1 MQMQARMDAVAIDVS
16 APEALAP
23 RQRLSVRQAML
34 EGPILPTMLRFA
46 VPTVTVLVA
55 QTLVGV
61 AETFYVSFLGTEA
74 LAGVALVFPVLM
86 LMQMMS
92 NGGVGGGVA
101 SAIARAVGAGRRADA
116 DALLFHAMIIAIIA
130 GILFMAGAL
139 MFGPRLYRALGGHGA
154 ALDAAVLYSA
164 LIFVGAILIWLTNLA
179 SAALRGVGNVKAPA
193 WIILAGSALTIPLS
207 PAFIFGFGPFP
218 RLEVAGAG
226 VTILLYYAGS
236 TIVLF
241 FYLRSGY
248 AGLNLRWVRPEW
260 RLFKD
265 ILRVGLLSA
274 LGTVQ
279 SNLTVVLVTGAVGIF
294 GIDAIAGYGT
304 ASRLDYIMIPLM
316 FGLGTALVT
325 MVGTNVG
332 AGQVAR
338 ARRIAWTGAI
348 FAALVL
354 EAIGL
359 FVAVLPQAWMGMFT
373 NEPAVL
379 ATGSLYLRQVGPFY
393 GFVGLGLLIYFA
405 SQGAGTILW
414 PFLAG
419 TLRLLI
425 AAVLGWIA
433 VTRFHAS
440 LGVLFALVALS
451 SVAYAAISAAAL
463 MRAGWGKARA

>member
-1 MQMQARMDAVAIDVS
+1 MQAQADAVAIGTS
-16 APEALAP
+16 AVEAPASAK
-23 RQRLSVRQAML
+23 RLPARQAML

-46 VPTVTVLVA
+46 VPTVTVLVT

-74 LAGVALVFPVLM
+74 LAGVALVFPILM

-101 SAIARAVGAGRRADA
+101 SAIARAIGAGRRTDA
-116 DALLFHAMIIAIIA
+116 DALLFHAMIIATICGVI
-130 GILFMAGAL
+130 FMAASL
-139 MFGPRLYRALGGHGA
+139 VFGPPLYRALGGHGA

-164 LIFVGAILIWLTNLA
+164 MVFVGAVPIWLTNLA
-179 SAALRGVGNVKAPA
+179 AAALRGVGNVKAPA
-193 WIILAGSALTIPLS
+193 LIILAGSALLIPLS

-226 VTILLYYAGS
+226 AAILVYYLGS
-236 TIVLF
+236 TAVLF

-248 AGLNLRWVRPEW
+248 AGLNLRWAKPEW
-260 RLFKD
+260 RLFRD

-279 SNLTVVLVTGAVGIF
+279 SNLTVVLVTGAVGVF
-294 GIDAIAGYGT
+294 GVEALAGYGT
-304 ASRLDYIMIPLM
+304 ASRLDYLMIPLM

-332 AGQVAR
+332 AGQVER

-359 FVAVLPQAWMGMFT
+359 FVAFVPQAWMGMFT

-379 ATGSLYLRQVGPFY
+379 ATGALYLREVGPFY
-393 GFVGLGLLIYFA
+393 GFIALGLLIYFA

-419 TLRLLI
+419 TLRLVI
-425 AAVLGWIA
+425 AALFGWIA
-433 VTRFHAS
+433 VTRFHVG
-440 LGVLFALVALS
+440 LGVLFALVAGS
-451 SVAYAAISAAAL
+451 SIAYALISAAAL
-463 MRAGWGKARA
+463 ARSGWGKARA

>member
-1 MQMQARMDAVAIDVS
+1 MQEMQAGTDAVAIGAIPAET
-16 APEALAP
+16 APP
-23 RQRLSVRQAML
+23 KRLPARQAML

-101 SAIARAVGAGRRADA
+101 SAIARAIGAGKRSDA
-116 DALLFHAMIIAIIA
+116 DALLFHAMIIAA
-130 GILFMAGAL
+130 VCGVVFMAGAL
-139 MFGPRLYRALGGHGA
+139 IFGPPLYRALGGHGA

-164 LIFVGAILIWLTNLA
+164 LIFVGAIPIWLTNLA
-179 SAALRGVGNVKAPA
+179 AAALRGVGNVKAPA
-193 WIILAGSALTIPLS
+193 WIILAGSALLIPLS

-226 VTILLYYAGS
+226 AAILVYYVGS
-236 TIVLF
+236 TAVLF
-241 FYLRSGY
+241 FYLRSNY
-248 AGLNLRWVRPEW
+248 AGLNLRWAKPEW

-274 LGTVQ
+274 FGTIQ
-279 SNLTVVLVTGAVGIF
+279 SNLTVVLVTGAVGVF
-294 GIDAIAGYGT
+294 GIDALAGYGT
-304 ASRLDYIMIPLM
+304 ASRLDYLMIPLM

-332 AGQVAR
+332 AGQVVR

-359 FVAVLPQAWMGMFT
+359 FVAVLPQAWMGLFT
-373 NEPAVL
+373 NDPAVL
-379 ATGSLYLRQVGPFY
+379 ATGALYLRHVGPFY
-393 GFVGLGLLIYFA
+393 GFVGLGMLIYFA

-433 VTRFHAS
+433 VTRFNVGLS
-440 LGVLFALVALS
+440 VLFALVAGS
-451 SVAYAAISAAAL
+451 SIAYALVSAAAL
-463 MRAGWGKARA
+463 TGRGWGKARA

>member
-1 MQMQARMDAVAIDVS
+1 MQAQTNVVAI
-16 APEALAP
+16 APTGVEIPAP
-23 RQRLSVRQAML
+23 VKRLPISQAIL

-46 VPTVTVLVA
+46 VPTVAVLVA

-101 SAIARAVGAGRRADA
+101 SAIARAVGAGRRSDA

-130 GILFMAGAL
+130 GVIFMAGAL
-139 MFGPRLYRALGGHGA
+139 IFGPALYGALGGRGA

-193 WIILAGSALTIPLS
+193 WIILAGSALLIPLS

-226 VTILLYYAGS
+226 AAILVYYLGS
-236 TIVLF
+236 TAVLF

-248 AGLNLRWVRPEW
+248 AGLNLRWAKPEW
-260 RLFKD
+260 RLFRD

-274 LGTVQ
+274 FGTIQ
-279 SNLTVVLVTGAVGIF
+279 SNLTVVLVTGAVGVF
-294 GIDAIAGYGT
+294 GIDALAGYGT
-304 ASRLDYIMIPLM
+304 ASRLDYLMIPLM

-354 EAIGL
+354 EVIGL
-359 FVAVLPQAWMGMFT
+359 FVAILPQAWMGLFT

-379 ATGSLYLRQVGPFY
+379 ATGALYLRHVGPFY
-393 GFVGLGLLIYFA
+393 GFVGLGMLIYFA
-405 SQGAGTILW
+405 SQGAGTILL
-414 PFLAG
+414 PIFAG

-425 AAVLGWIA
+425 AAVIGWIA
-433 VTRFHAS
+433 VTRFHVG
-440 LGVLFALVALS
+440 LGVLFGFVAFSAIAYGGL
-451 SVAYAAISAAAL
+451 SVAAL
-463 MRAGWGKARA
+463 AGRGWGRARA

>member
-1 MQMQARMDAVAIDVS
+1 
-16 APEALAP
+16 
-23 RQRLSVRQAML
+23 ML

-46 VPTVTVLVA
+46 VPTVAVLVA
-55 QTLVGV
+55 QTAVGV

-101 SAIARAVGAGRRADA
+101 SAIARAMGAGRRADA

-130 GILFMAGAL
+130 GLLFMAGAL
-139 MFGPRLYRALGGHGA
+139 IFGPALYRALGGYGA

-207 PAFIFGFGPFP
+207 PAFIFGIGPIP
-218 RLEVAGAG
+218 RLGVAGAG
-226 VTILLYYAGS
+226 VTILLYYIGS
-236 TIVLF
+236 TAVLF
-241 FYLRSGY
+241 FYLRSPY
-248 AGLNLRWVRPEW
+248 AGLSLRWARPEW
-260 RLFKD
+260 RHVKD

-279 SNLTVVLVTGAVGIF
+279 SNLTVVLVTGAVGVF
-294 GIDAIAGYGT
+294 GIDALAGYGT

-332 AGQVAR
+332 AGQLAR

-359 FVAVLPQAWMGMFT
+359 FVALLPQAWIGLFT
-373 NEPAVL
+373 KEPAVL
-379 ATGSLYLRQVGPFY
+379 ATGSLYLREVGPFY

-405 SQGAGTILW
+405 SQGAGTILI
-414 PFLAG
+414 PIVASLV
-419 TLRLLI
+419 RLVI
-425 AAVLGWIA
+425 AAVIGWIA
-433 VTRFHAS
+433 VTYFHVS
-440 LGVLFALVALS
+440 LAVLFAFVALS
-451 SVAYAAISAAAL
+451 SVAYAAICAAA
-463 MRAGWGKARA
+463 MMHPGWGKARA

>member
-1 MQMQARMDAVAIDVS
+1 
-16 APEALAP
+16 
-23 RQRLSVRQAML
+23 
-34 EGPILPTMLRFA
+34 
-46 VPTVTVLVA
+46 
-55 QTLVGV
+55 
-61 AETFYVSFLGTEA
+61 VSFLGTEA

-101 SAIARAVGAGRRADA
+101 SAIARAIGAGRRTDA
-116 DALLFHAMIIAIIA
+116 DALLFHAIIIAIIC
-130 GILFMAGAL
+130 GVVFMAGAL
-139 MFGPRLYRALGGHGA
+139 IFGPPLYRALGGHGA

-164 LIFVGAILIWLTNLA
+164 MIFVGAIPIWLTNLA
-179 SAALRGVGNVKAPA
+179 AAALRGVGNVKAPA
-193 WIILAGSALTIPLS
+193 WIILAGSALLIPLS

-226 VTILLYYAGS
+226 AAILVYYVGS
-236 TIVLF
+236 TVVLF

-248 AGLNLRWVRPEW
+248 AGLNLRWAKPQW
-260 RLFKD
+260 RLFRD

-279 SNLTVVLVTGAVGIF
+279 SNLTVVLVTGAVGAF
-294 GIDAIAGYGT
+294 GIDALAGYGT
-304 ASRLDYIMIPLM
+304 ASRLDYLMIPLM

-332 AGQVAR
+332 AGQVER

-359 FVAVLPQAWMGMFT
+359 FVAVLPQAWMGLFT

-379 ATGSLYLRQVGPFY
+379 ATGALYLREVGPFY
-393 GFVGLGLLIYFA
+393 GFIGLGLLIYFA

-433 VTRFHAS
+433 VTRFNVS
-440 LGVLFALVALS
+440 LSVLFALVAGS
-451 SVAYAAISAAAL
+451 SIAYALISAAAL
-463 MRAGWGKARA
+463 ARSGWGKARA

>member
-1 MQMQARMDAVAIDVS
+1 MRALMHAVAVDAVP
-16 APEALAP
+16 APSPAP
-23 RQRLSVRQAML
+23 AQRLPLRQAML

-46 VPTVTVLVA
+46 VPTIAVLIA
-55 QTLVGV
+55 QTLVGI

-101 SAIARAVGAGRRADA
+101 SSIARAIGAGRRADA

-130 GILFMAGAL
+130 GLMFMAGAL
-139 MFGPRLYRALGGHGA
+139 AFGPPLYRALGGRGA

-226 VTILLYYAGS
+226 VTILLYYLGS

-248 AGLNLRWVRPEW
+248 AGLNLRWARLEW
-260 RLFKD
+260 RLLKD

-274 LGTVQ
+274 LGTLQ
-279 SNLTVVLVTGAVGIF
+279 SNLTVVLVTGAVGAF
-294 GIDAIAGYGT
+294 GIEALAGYGT
-304 ASRLDYIMIPLM
+304 ASRLDYVMIPLM

-332 AGQVAR
+332 AGQLKR

-359 FVAVLPQAWMGMFT
+359 FVAVLPQAWMGLFT

-379 ATGSLYLRQVGPFY
+379 ATGVLYLREVGPFY

-419 TLRLLI
+419 
-425 AAVLGWIA
+425 
-433 VTRFHAS
+433 S
-440 LGVLFALVALS
+440 ALTIPLS
-451 SVAYAAISAAAL
+451 PAFIF
-463 MRAGWGKARA
+463 GF

>member
-1 MQMQARMDAVAIDVS
+1 MQAGTDAVAIGAIPGET
-16 APEALAP
+16 APP
-23 RQRLSVRQAML
+23 KRLPARQAML

-101 SAIARAVGAGRRADA
+101 SAIARAVGAGRRQDA
-116 DALLFHAMIIAIIA
+116 NALLFHAMIIATVC
-130 GILFMAGAL
+130 GIVFMAGAL
-139 MFGPRLYRALGGHGA
+139 IFGPALYGALGGHGA

-164 LIFVGAILIWLTNLA
+164 MIFIGAIPIWLTNLA
-179 SAALRGVGNVKAPA
+179 AAALRGVGNVKAPA
-193 WIILAGSALTIPLS
+193 WIILAGSALLIPLS
-207 PAFIFGFGPFP
+207 PALIFGFGPFP

-226 VTILLYYAGS
+226 AAILVYYVGS
-236 TIVLF
+236 TAVLF
-241 FYLRSGY
+241 FYLRGNY
-248 AGLNLRWVRPEW
+248 AGLNLHWAKPEW

-274 LGTVQ
+274 FGTIQ
-279 SNLTVVLVTGAVGIF
+279 SNLTVVLVTGAVGVF
-294 GIDAIAGYGT
+294 GIDALAGYGT
-304 ASRLDYIMIPLM
+304 ASRLDYLMIPLM

-359 FVAVLPQAWMGMFT
+359 FVAVLPQAWMGLFT
-373 NEPAVL
+373 SEPAVL
-379 ATGSLYLRQVGPFY
+379 ATGALYLRHVGPFY

-425 AAVLGWIA
+425 AAVLGWVA
-433 VTRFHAS
+433 VTQFNVS
-440 LGVLFALVALS
+440 LSVLFALVAAS
-451 SVAYAAISAAAL
+451 SIAYALVSAAAL
-463 MRAGWGKARA
+463 AGRGWGKARA

>member
-1 MQMQARMDAVAIDVS
+1 MQAQTSTAAIVVA
-16 APEALAP
+16 PLEARSRPA
-23 RQRLSVRQAML
+23 RLPIRQAML

-46 VPTVTVLVA
+46 LPTLVVLVA

-61 AETFYVSFLGTEA
+61 VETFYVSFLGTEA

-101 SAIARAVGAGRRADA
+101 SAIARAIGAGRRADA
-116 DALLFHAMIIAIIA
+116 DALLFHAMIIAVACGVI
-130 GILFMAGAL
+130 FMGGAL
-139 MFGPRLYRALGGHGA
+139 VFGPRLYRALGGHGA

-164 LIFVGAILIWLTNLA
+164 LIFIGAILIWMTNLA

-193 WIILAGSALTIPLS
+193 WIILAGSAITIPLS
-207 PAFIFGFGPFP
+207 PAFIFGFGPIP

-226 VTILLYYAGS
+226 VTILLYYLGA

-241 FYLRSGY
+241 FYLRSGH
-248 AGLNLRWVRPEW
+248 AGLNLRWAKPEW
-260 RLFKD
+260 RLFTN
-265 ILRVGLLSA
+265 ILSVGLLSA
-274 LGTVQ
+274 FGTLQ
-279 SNLTVVLVTGAVGIF
+279 SNLTVVLVTGAVGVF
-294 GIDAIAGYGT
+294 GIDALAGYGT

-325 MVGTNVG
+325 IVGTNVG

-359 FVAVLPQAWMGMFT
+359 FVAFLPQAWIGIFT

-379 ATGSLYLRQVGPFY
+379 ATGALYLREVGPFY
-393 GFVGLGLLIYFA
+393 GFIGLALLIYFA
-405 SQGAGTILW
+405 SQGAGTILL
-414 PFLAG
+414 PILAG

-425 AAVLGWIA
+425 AAVLGWVA
-433 VTRFHAS
+433 VTRFNAG
-440 LGVLFALVALS
+440 LPVLFALVAAS
-451 SVAYAAISAAAL
+451 SVAFAALSAAAL
-463 MRAGWGKARA
+463 LRPGWGRAGA

>member
-1 MQMQARMDAVAIDVS
+1 MQAQADAVAIGTS
-16 APEALAP
+16 AVEAPASAK
-23 RQRLSVRQAML
+23 RLPARQAML

-46 VPTVTVLVA
+46 VPTVTVLVT

-74 LAGVALVFPVLM
+74 LAGVALVFPILM

-101 SAIARAVGAGRRADA
+101 SAIARAVGAGRRTDA
-116 DALLFHAMIIAIIA
+116 DALLFHAMIIAIIC
-130 GILFMAGAL
+130 GVVFMAAAL
-139 MFGPRLYRALGGHGA
+139 IFGPPLYRALGGHGA

-164 LIFVGAILIWLTNLA
+164 MVFVGAVPIWLTNLA
-179 SAALRGVGNVKAPA
+179 AAALRGVGNVKAPA
-193 WIILAGSALTIPLS
+193 LIILAGSALLIPLS

-226 VTILLYYAGS
+226 AAILVYYVGS
-236 TIVLF
+236 TAVLF

-248 AGLNLRWVRPEW
+248 AGLNLRWAKPEW
-260 RLFKD
+260 RLFRD

-279 SNLTVVLVTGAVGIF
+279 SNLTVVLVTGAVGVF
-294 GIDAIAGYGT
+294 GVEALAGYGT
-304 ASRLDYIMIPLM
+304 ASRLDYLMIPLM

-332 AGQVAR
+332 AGQIAR

-359 FVAVLPQAWMGMFT
+359 FVAFVPQAWMGMFT
-373 NEPAVL
+373 NEPEVL
-379 ATGSLYLRQVGPFY
+379 ATGALYLREVGPFY
-393 GFVGLGLLIYFA
+393 GFIALGLLIYFA

-419 TLRLLI
+419 TLRLVI

-433 VTRFHAS
+433 VTRFNVS
-440 LGVLFALVALS
+440 LSVLFALVAGS
-451 SVAYAAISAAAL
+451 SIAYALISAAAL
-463 MRAGWGKARA
+463 ARSGWGKARA

>member
-1 MQMQARMDAVAIDVS
+1 MQAQTNEVAI
-16 APEALAP
+16 APTAIEIPAP
-23 RQRLSVRQAML
+23 VKRLSISQAIL

-46 VPTVTVLVA
+46 VPTVAVLVA

-92 NGGVGGGVA
+92 NGGLGGGVA
-101 SAIARAVGAGRRADA
+101 SAIARAVGAGRRTDA

-130 GILFMAGAL
+130 GLLFMAGAL
-139 MFGPRLYRALGGHGA
+139 LFGPALYRALGGHGA
-154 ALDAAVLYSA
+154 ALAAAVLYSA
-164 LIFVGAILIWLTNLA
+164 LIFIGAVPIWMTNLA

-226 VTILLYYAGS
+226 VTILLYYLGS

-248 AGLNLRWVRPEW
+248 AGLSLGWAKLEW

-274 LGTVQ
+274 LGTLQ
-279 SNLTVVLVTGAVGIF
+279 SNLTVVLVTGAVGFF
-294 GIDAIAGYGT
+294 GIEALAGYGT

-338 ARRIAWTGAI
+338 ARRIAWTGAV

-359 FVAVLPQAWMGMFT
+359 FVAVLPQAWMGIFT

-393 GFVGLGLLIYFA
+393 GFIGLGLLIYFA

-419 TLRLLI
+419 TLRLVI
-425 AAVLGWIA
+425 AALIGWIA

-440 LGVLFALVALS
+440 VGVLFALVALS
-451 SVAYAAISAAAL
+451 SIAYAAISAAAL
-463 MRAGWGKARA
+463 MRSGWGKARA

>member
-1 MQMQARMDAVAIDVS
+1 MHAQMNTAVIGAVPADLPTPSARLPA
-16 APEALAP
+16 
-23 RQRLSVRQAML
+23 RHAML

-46 VPTVTVLVA
+46 VPTVIVLVA

-101 SAIARAVGAGRRADA
+101 SAIARAVGAGRREDA

-130 GILFMAGAL
+130 GVLFMAGAL
-139 MFGPRLYRALGGHGA
+139 LFGPALYRALGGRGA

-193 WIILAGSALTIPLS
+193 WIILAGSALTVPLS

-226 VTILLYYAGS
+226 VTILLYYLGS
-236 TIVLF
+236 TVVLF

-248 AGLNLRWVRPEW
+248 AGLNLRWARPEW

-274 LGTVQ
+274 LGTLQ
-279 SNLTVVLVTGAVGIF
+279 SNLTVVLVTGAVGAF
-294 GIDAIAGYGT
+294 GIEALAGYGT
-304 ASRLDYIMIPLM
+304 ASRLDYVMIPLM

-332 AGQVAR
+332 AGQLKR

-359 FVAVLPQAWMGMFT
+359 FVAILPQAWMGLFT

-379 ATGSLYLRQVGPFY
+379 ATGALYLREVGPFY

-405 SQGAGTILW
+405 SQGAGTIVW

-419 TLRLLI
+419 TLRLII
-425 AAVLGWIA
+425 AAVIGWIA

-463 MRAGWGKARA
+463 MRSGWGKARA

>member
-1 MQMQARMDAVAIDVS
+1 MQARMDAIAIDARPAGTR
-16 APEALAP
+16 APSK
-23 RQRLSVRQAML
+23 RLPARQAML

-46 VPTVTVLVA
+46 VPTVAVLVA

-74 LAGVALVFPVLM
+74 LAGVALVFPILM

-101 SAIARAVGAGRRADA
+101 SAIARAIGAGRRSDA
-116 DALLFHAMIIAIIA
+116 DALLFHAMILATVC
-130 GILFMAGAL
+130 GVLFTAGAL
-139 MFGPRLYRALGGHGA
+139 LFGPQLYRALGGHGA

-164 LIFVGAILIWLTNLA
+164 MIFIGAIPIWLTNLA
-179 SAALRGVGNVKAPA
+179 AAALRGVGNVKAPA
-193 WIILAGSALTIPLS
+193 WIILAGSALMIPLS

-226 VTILLYYAGS
+226 AAILVYYVGS
-236 TIVLF
+236 TAVLF

-248 AGLNLRWVRPEW
+248 AGLNLRWAKPEW
-260 RLFKD
+260 RLFRD

-279 SNLTVVLVTGAVGIF
+279 SNLTVVLVTGAVGVF
-294 GIDAIAGYGT
+294 GIDALAGYGT
-304 ASRLDYIMIPLM
+304 ASRLDYLLIPLM

-332 AGQVAR
+332 AGQIAR

-359 FVAVLPQAWMGMFT
+359 FVAFLPQAWMGLFT
-373 NEPAVL
+373 SEPAVL
-379 ATGSLYLRQVGPFY
+379 ATGSLYLREVGPFY
-393 GFVGLGLLIYFA
+393 GFIGLGLLIYFA

-425 AAVLGWIA
+425 AAVLGWVA
-433 VTRFHAS
+433 VTRFNVS
-440 LGVLFALVALS
+440 LSVLFALVAGS
-451 SVAYAAISAAAL
+451 SIAYALISAAAL
-463 MRAGWGKARA
+463 AGRGWGKARA

>member
-1 MQMQARMDAVAIDVS
+1 
-16 APEALAP
+16 
-23 RQRLSVRQAML
+23 
-34 EGPILPTMLRFA
+34 
-46 VPTVTVLVA
+46 
-55 QTLVGV
+55 
-61 AETFYVSFLGTEA
+61 
-74 LAGVALVFPVLM
+74 
-86 LMQMMS
+86 
-92 NGGVGGGVA
+92 
-101 SAIARAVGAGRRADA
+101 
-116 DALLFHAMIIAIIA
+116 MIIAIIA
-130 GILFMAGAL
+130 GVIFMAAAL
-139 MFGPRLYRALGGHGA
+139 MFGPALYRALGGRGA

-164 LIFVGAILIWLTNLA
+164 MIFIGAIPIWLTNLA
-179 SAALRGVGNVKAPA
+179 AAALRGVGNVKAPA
-193 WIILAGSALTIPLS
+193 WIILAGSALLIPLS

-226 VTILLYYAGS
+226 AAILVYYVGS
-236 TIVLF
+236 TAVLF
-241 FYLRSGY
+241 FYLRSNY
-248 AGLNLRWVRPEW
+248 AGLNLRWAKPEW

-274 LGTVQ
+274 FGTIQ
-279 SNLTVVLVTGAVGIF
+279 SNLTVVLVTGAVGVF
-294 GIDAIAGYGT
+294 GIDALAGYGT
-304 ASRLDYIMIPLM
+304 ASRLDYLMIPLM

-359 FVAVLPQAWMGMFT
+359 FVAVLPQAWMGLFT

-379 ATGSLYLRQVGPFY
+379 ATGALYLREVGPFY

-425 AAVLGWIA
+425 AAVVGWIA

-463 MRAGWGKARA
+463 IRSGWGKARA

>member
-1 MQMQARMDAVAIDVS
+1 MQAQTSTAAIVVA
-16 APEALAP
+16 PLEARSRPA
-23 RQRLSVRQAML
+23 RLPIRQAML

-46 VPTVTVLVA
+46 LPTLVVLVA

-61 AETFYVSFLGTEA
+61 VETFYVSFLGTEA

-101 SAIARAVGAGRRADA
+101 SAIARAIGAGRRADA
-116 DALLFHAMIIAIIA
+116 DALLFHAMIIAVACGVI
-130 GILFMAGAL
+130 FMGGAL
-139 MFGPRLYRALGGHGA
+139 VFGPRLYRALGGHGA

-164 LIFVGAILIWLTNLA
+164 LIFIGAILIWMTNLA

-193 WIILAGSALTIPLS
+193 WIILAGSAITIPLS
-207 PAFIFGFGPFP
+207 PAFIFGFGPIP

-226 VTILLYYAGS
+226 VTILLYYLGA

-241 FYLRSGY
+241 FYLRNGH
-248 AGLNLRWVRPEW
+248 AGLNLRWAKPEW
-260 RLFKD
+260 RLFTN
-265 ILRVGLLSA
+265 ILSVGLLSA
-274 LGTVQ
+274 FGTLQ
-279 SNLTVVLVTGAVGIF
+279 SNLTVVLVTGAVGVF
-294 GIDAIAGYGT
+294 GIDALAGYGT

-325 MVGTNVG
+325 IVGTNVG

-359 FVAVLPQAWMGMFT
+359 FVAFLPQAWIGIFT

-379 ATGSLYLRQVGPFY
+379 ATGALYLREVGPFY
-393 GFVGLGLLIYFA
+393 GFIGLALLIYFA
-405 SQGAGTILW
+405 SQGAGTILL
-414 PFLAG
+414 PILAG

-425 AAVLGWIA
+425 AAVLGWVA
-433 VTRFHAS
+433 VTRFNAG
-440 LGVLFALVALS
+440 LPVLFALVAAS
-451 SVAYAAISAAAL
+451 SVAFAALSAAAL
-463 MRAGWGKARA
+463 LRPGWGRAGA

>member
-1 MQMQARMDAVAIDVS
+1 MQASSNAVVAAAAR
-16 APEALAP
+16 APGPATA
-23 RQRLSVRQAML
+23 QRLPLREAML
-34 EGPILPTMLRFA
+34 AGPILPTMLRFA
-46 VPTVTVLVA
+46 LPTVAVLVA
-55 QTLVGV
+55 QTMVGI

-101 SAIARAVGAGRRADA
+101 SSIARAIGAGRRDDA
-116 DALLFHAMIIAIIA
+116 DALLFHALIIAVIA
-130 GILFMAGAL
+130 GVLFTAGAL
-139 MFGPRLYRALGGHGA
+139 LFGRALYSGLGGHGA
-154 ALDAAVLYSA
+154 ALDAAVLYSG
-164 LIFVGAILIWLTNLA
+164 LIFVGAVLIWLTNLA

-218 RLEVAGAG
+218 RLGVAGAG
-226 VTILLYYAGS
+226 VTILLYYLGS
-236 TIVLF
+236 TTALF

-248 AGLNLRWVRPEW
+248 AGLNLRWATPEW

-274 LGTVQ
+274 LGTLQ
-279 SNLTVVLVTGAVGIF
+279 SNLTVVLVTGAVGAF
-294 GIDAIAGYGT
+294 GIEALAGYGT
-304 ASRLDYIMIPLM
+304 ASRLDYVVIPLM

-332 AGQVAR
+332 AGQLER

-359 FVAVLPQAWMGMFT
+359 FVAVLPQAWMGLFT

-379 ATGSLYLRQVGPFY
+379 ATGALYLREVGPFY
-393 GFVGLGLLIYFA
+393 GFVGLALLIYFA

-425 AAVLGWIA
+425 AAVIGWIA
-433 VTRFHAS
+433 VTRFNAS
-440 LGVLFALVALS
+440 LSVLFALVAAS
-451 SVAYAAISAAAL
+451 SVAYAAICAAAL
-463 MRAGWGKARA
+463 MRSGWGKARA

>member
-1 MQMQARMDAVAIDVS
+1 MRRKRRQVHPTEVDFGSLSAGPISSFIVSNIAAMRPVCDPHELTRRIIAAHTANLSPAARNINMQARMDAVAIGAS
-16 APEALAP
+16 LAETPAPARRVP
-23 RQRLSVRQAML
+23 VRQAML

-46 VPTVTVLVA
+46 APTVAVLVA

-101 SAIARAVGAGRRADA
+101 SAIARAIGAGRRADA
-116 DALLFHAMIIAIIA
+116 DALLFHAMIIAIIT
-130 GILFMAGAL
+130 GVLFMAAAL
-139 MFGPRLYRALGGHGA
+139 LFGPALYRALGGRGP

-164 LIFVGAILIWLTNLA
+164 LIFVGAVPIWLTNLA

-226 VTILLYYAGS
+226 VTILLYYLGS
-236 TIVLF
+236 TAVLF

-248 AGLNLRWVRPEW
+248 AGLTLRWAKPEW

-279 SNLTVVLVTGAVGIF
+279 SNLTVVLVTGAV
-294 GIDAIAGYGT
+294 
-304 ASRLDYIMIPLM
+304 
-316 FGLGTALVT
+316 
-325 MVGTNVG
+325 
-332 AGQVAR
+332 
-338 ARRIAWTGAI
+338 
-348 FAALVL
+348 
-354 EAIGL
+354 
-359 FVAVLPQAWMGMFT
+359 
-373 NEPAVL
+373 
-379 ATGSLYLRQVGPFY
+379 
-393 GFVGLGLLIYFA
+393 
-405 SQGAGTILW
+405 
-414 PFLAG
+414 
-419 TLRLLI
+419 
-425 AAVLGWIA
+425 
-433 VTRFHAS
+433 
-440 LGVLFALVALS
+440 
-451 SVAYAAISAAAL
+451 
-463 MRAGWGKARA
+463 